1 MRACEPEPFSTSRS
15 HFFASPESSRQK
27 YPNVDIMPFYGLN
40 YMRSTSVLQSTNMA
54 EYSHLNGKFSFH
66 LIFST

>member
-27 YPNVDIMPFYGLN
+27 YPNMDIMPFCGLN
-40 YMRSTSVLQSTNMA
+40 YMRSTCVLQSTNMA
-54 EYSHLNGKFSFH
+54 ESSPLDGKFFFSFNLFH
-66 LIFST
+66 